1 MFDDEETNGLTCFEP
16 EHPSSIVLVSQ
27 DFEEKPFDY
36 PHQGPFLGIR
46 IPLDDDPGSIF
57 DEEDEF
63 GPIFDEE
70 APRKTSINMEKHL
83 CFDPGTTPTPLT
95 IYIKEHCEK
104 LDLINSL
111 PEMFVKISSQLVKH
125 FGFDKFLK
133 HSKGFDHLEESLE
146 LDLQQ
151 PVLCARKS
159 FDLFV
164 FKENS
169 FNLNFYRHE
178 LIPCD
183 LFASTCAFDEFT
195 LRKLLEHKSLTAE
208 TEFVH
213 ESVLKPAVLKLKD
226 LGLF

>member
-1 MFDDEETNGLTCFEP
+1 MLKSLNDVSQIHKKITSTHAPVAEPSLFICEIQSLILCEDECDFPSLKSDFMFDDEETYGLTCFEP
-16 EHPSSIVLVSQ
+16 EHPSSLVLVSQ

-57 DEEDEF
+57 DEEDEL

-83 CFDPGTTPTPLT
+83 CFDPDTTPTPLT
-95 IYIKEHCEK
+95 IYIQEHCEK

-111 PEMFVKISSQLVKH
+111 PEIH
-125 FGFDKFLK
+125 
-133 HSKGFDHLEESLE
+133 
-146 LDLQQ
+146 DL
-151 PVLCARKS
+151 
-159 FDLFV
+159 
-164 FKENS
+164 
-169 FNLNFYRHE
+169 
-178 LIPCD
+178 ITGD
-183 LFASTCAFDEFT
+183 LFASTCALDEFT

-213 ESVLKPAVLKLKD
+213 ESVLKPAVLK
-226 LGLF
+226 